1 LNRHFVESRR
11 HHIRR
16 DGHNLSRQRSIFRL
30 WIGRKSYFNGITG
43 NGWSERSKDWLLLV
57 LLRLLQGSVIEHYF
71 EFVTNA
77 WVNNPNFP
85 DSDSGHEP

>member
-1 LNRHFVESRR
+1 V
-11 HHIRR
+11 
-16 DGHNLSRQRSIFRL
+16 
-30 WIGRKSYFNGITG
+30 
-43 NGWSERSKDWLLLV
+43 ERSEDWLLLA
-57 LLRLLQGSVIEHYF
+57 LLRLLQGSAIEHYF